1 MLTGETVSKTKN
13 RLTTVAAATGS
24 AVIIALSAAFVA
36 VDFNDFYVSSAFT
49 VDNATVE
56 ALEPI
61 RSDPTSEP
69 TDTDDGS
76 DGNGNGSNGNGN
88 NSDDGNGNGNGA
100 VPGGDSNNDSDY
112 PDHGEPCLDPNCPI
126 HHGTIDDS
134 TVHETPCGDP
144 DCPICDGH
152 GLPCDDPNCPVHHGN
167 DDDRPPADISMEII
181 RFKPNS
187 SEYVDKAAAEA
198 VLADYIDSIDRYFDI
213 YPDDKI
219 YLVGCIAK
227 TANWSLTET
236 ELSEQRANTVRQS
249 LVDLGIDENRLVA
262 IGVGINDPW
271 RNDEWA
277 NGYFDEET
285 AKLNRRVWLI
295 PDQYNEQVA
304 LVIAMDELID
314 DLRETN

>member
-61 RSDPTSEP
+61 RSDPMSEP
-69 TDTDDGS
+69 TGTGDGS
-76 DGNGNGSNGNGN
+76 DGNGNGSDGNGN
-88 NSDDGNGNGNGA
+88 NSGDGNGV

-112 PDHGEPCLDPNCPI
+112 PAHGEPCLDPNCPI

-181 RFKPNS
+181 RFKANS

-198 VLADYIDSIDRYFDI
+198 ALADYIDSIDRYFDI

-249 LVDLGIDENRLVA
+249 LIELGIDENKLVA
-262 IGVGINDPW
+262 IGIGINDPW